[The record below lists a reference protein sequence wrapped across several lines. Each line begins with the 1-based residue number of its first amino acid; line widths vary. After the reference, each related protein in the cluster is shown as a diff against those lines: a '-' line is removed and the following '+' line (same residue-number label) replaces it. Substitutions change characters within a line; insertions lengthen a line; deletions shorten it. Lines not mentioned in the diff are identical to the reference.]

1 MCFTGFNSWVNFW
14 NAYLNYFSFAS
25 EMRLLKILLI
35 LPGHLPGLLN
45 CTINGFLITKWLLT
59 TTNLKP
65 LFFKKSKLTI
75 NSKQF
80 LIENDVVE
88 NASWAKL
95 LGIQM
100 DEQLNLNLHISNIW
114 KSASKQPNA
123 LVRLKCFPGFEE
135 RKVLINSFI
144 LSNFNCCP
152 LVQSVSSDS
161 SMLKVEN
168 SQKQM
173 LRFLNNNYNTLCTR
187 NYLKS

>member
-25 EMRLLKILLI
+25 EIRLLKVLLI
-35 LPGHLPGLLN
+35 LPGLLN

-59 TTNLKP
+59 TTNLNP
-65 LFFKKSKLTI
+65 LFFKKSKVTI

-95 LGIQM
+95 LGIHI
-100 DEQLNLNLHISNIW
+100 DDQLNLNLHISNIW

-152 LVQSVSSDS
+152 LIQFVSSDS
-161 SMLKVEN
+161 SMLRLEN

-173 LRFLNNNYNTLCTR
+173 FRFLNNNYSTLCKR